1 MYNDDLLARW
11 PKNADGEP
19 EPPALLRLE
28 ADFSSYRDIV
38 CSMLDSFEIPYF
50 TNRPGIGDLLFIRG
64 GFSPEGIEIYV
75 PASRLEETTSLL
87 NTAGEP
93 AEEDIEQ
100 NEEEDSL

>member
-1 MYNDDLLARW
+1 MYNADLLARW
-11 PKNADGEP
+11 PHSADGEP

-28 ADFSSYRDIV
+28 ADFSGYRDIV
-38 CSMLDSFEIPYF
+38 CSMLDSFGIPYF

-64 GFSPEGIEIYV
+64 GFSPEGIEIFV
-75 PASRLEETTSLL
+75 PASRLEEATSLL

-93 AEEDIEQ
+93 AEENIEQ

>member
-1 MYNDDLLARW
+1 MYNNDLLARW

-19 EPPALLRLE
+19 EPPVLLRLE
-28 ADFSSYRDIV
+28 SDFSGYRDIV

-50 TNRPGIGDLLFIRG
+50 TSRPGIGDLLFLRG

-75 PASRLEETTSLL
+75 PASRLEEAALLL

-100 NEEEDSL
+100 NEEEDAP